1 MINFERDLAN
11 FNLSYYCPK
20 CKQQVRGVPK
30 TDPKWEGGG
39 LSEQWVHLIVQCPT
53 QYCRLSFIT
62 YDTLNNRVAR
72 VFPEPQTSPDDYHES
87 IPENIRKDFAEAKR
101 CYFADAYKGTVVM
114 CRRVVQLV
122 VRDKISDKT
131 VWEMKLHKQIDELLK
146 AGLITKSLHELS
158 TEIRHFGNFGAHP
171 QDDGLDN
178 ITPEDAETIET
189 FTGDLLV
196 DLYVRPS
203 KTAEMTKK
211 RTKSV

>member
-1 MINFERDLAN
+1 
-11 FNLSYYCPK
+11 
-20 CKQQVRGVPK
+20 
-30 TDPKWEGGG
+30 
-39 LSEQWVHLIVQCPT
+39 
-53 QYCRLSFIT
+53 
-62 YDTLNNRVAR
+62 VAR